1 MNTKLTLTV
10 EDTVIDQAKKYA
22 KIKGRSLSDI
32 VETYL
37 KTLTA
42 SLEEEQEIDPRVR
55 KLMGVISL
63 PDDYNYKNELAN
75 AIAKKYTS

>member
-1 MNTKLTLTV
+1 MNAKLTLTV

-32 VETYL
+32 IETYL

-63 PDDYNYKNELAN
+63 PNDYNYKNELAN
-75 AIAKKYTS
+75 AIAKKHTS